1 MPVSFCS
8 IDWLP
13 IGQDRRQSEESPSI
27 PCSDKLCPH
36 LLRINSCRAAHGI
49 MFKLLAHCSLQA
61 LGVENIVLVCR
72 MVVSKSWQ
80 SLLGSGVKFP
90 EPSSQARKTD
100 NGFMAFIHVCRTS
113 WSVWMSI
120 LHLSIWTQRCRLTC
134 KTPLRQWPESLPIRR
149 LWEKFISQ
157 RSSNDACCSQY
168 RFGVLISPESC
179 PFDPNLKV
187 AGPPKTDHI

>member
-1 MPVSFCS
+1 MASRQRRALGSLLRHLPPPLEFPRSRATVTQSAPGSYLSLGLAPSVLAIRPPIKEGKLLGWGFPWRCNTVRSCQCRLLPQTELPRKTNWFLTEEVIGAFQMPVSFCS

-72 MVVSKSWQ
+72 MVVSKS
-80 SLLGSGVKFP
+80 
-90 EPSSQARKTD
+90 
-100 NGFMAFIHVCRTS
+100 
-113 WSVWMSI
+113 
-120 LHLSIWTQRCRLTC
+120 
-134 KTPLRQWPESLPIRR
+134 
-149 LWEKFISQ
+149 
-157 RSSNDACCSQY
+157 
-168 RFGVLISPESC
+168 
-179 PFDPNLKV
+179 
-187 AGPPKTDHI
+187 